1 MDTAPTRPGAL
12 APSASTG
19 TPRIVIEARAV
30 CQSYPGGDGG
40 VVRVLDGASLAVQA
54 GEMVAIVGAS
64 GSGKSTFLHVLG
76 GLERPTSG
84 MVLLD
89 GTPVAGLDNETLAAL
104 RNRAVG
110 FVFQFHH
117 LLREFSALENVMM
130 PLRIGGHSD
139 RAARDRASMLLER
152 VGMAGRM
159 HHRPTE
165 LSGGEQQR
173 AAVARALAA
182 SPAVVLADEPSGNLD
197 QGNAERLHDLFAS
210 VTQELALG
218 LVVVTHNLSLAAR
231 ADRALALEDGRLVPS
246 PLMERDR

>member
-1 MDTAPTRPGAL
+1 MDDSRMLSAALTSSPGTDAPRT
-12 APSASTG
+12 
-19 TPRIVIEARAV
+19 VIEARAV
-30 CQSYPGGDGG
+30 CKAYPGGDGSS
-40 VVRVLDGASLAVQA
+40 VRVLNGASLAVRA

-89 GTPVAGLDNETLAAL
+89 GTPVAGLDNDRLAAL

-130 PLRIGGHSD
+130 PLRIGGRPD
-139 RAARDRASMLLER
+139 REARDRAAGLLER

-159 HHRPTE
+159 HHRPAE

-197 QGNAERLHDLFAS
+197 HGNAERLHELFAS
-210 VTQELALG
+210 LAREMALG

-231 ADRALALEDGRLVPS
+231 ADRALALEDGRLVTS
-246 PLMERDR
+246 PLMERDS